1 MSIKVPLFIFAL
13 GCSASHAQNIDD
25 SASMMMRIEASQPD
39 ARSELDALS
48 LRALMA
54 RLHVP
59 GLSIAVVKDYRIHWA
74 KAYGT
79 ADTATGRPVDVHTR
93 FQAASI
99 SKPVTAAGAMRLV
112 QEGRLNL
119 DADINSIVHAWQ
131 VPAAEWSRRQPVT
144 PRSLFSHTS
153 GADDGNG
160 FPGYAP
166 GAPLPTL
173 VQTLEGAAPANVAK
187 LRFARA
193 PFVAYKYSGDGV
205 LIMQQAIT
213 ELRGRVFADDMAAN
227 VLGPLQMQDSSFVQ
241 PLGVEE
247 APPSALAHDADGKR
261 MDAPWHVYPELA
273 SAGLWST
280 PSDLARFLIE
290 IQTALRGPVGLVLT
304 QASAREMTTPVGVG
318 PLGIGM
324 FVDKRGSGWYF
335 SHSGSNWGYRAWMI
349 GHLRHGYGVV
359 IMANSESSMPL
370 IGLLSD
376 RVARAYDWDRPEEVK
391 AR

>member
-1 MSIKVPLFIFAL
+1 MLAL
-13 GCSASHAQNIDD
+13 ACGASHAQNTDD
-25 SASMMMRIEASQPD
+25 PASMMARIEAPQP
-39 ARSELDALS
+39 AAQSELDALS
-48 LRALMA
+48 LPALMA

-59 GLSIAVVKDYRIHWA
+59 GLSIAVVRDYRIHWA
-74 KAYGT
+74 KAYGM
-79 ADTATGRPVDVHTR
+79 ADAESGRPVDVHTR

-112 QEGRLNL
+112 QEKRLDL

-131 VPAAEWSRRQPVT
+131 VPDAEWSRRQPVT

-205 LIMQQAIT
+205 LIMQQAMT
-213 ELRGRVFADDMAAN
+213 ELRGRPFADEMGAN
-227 VLGPLQMQDSSFVQ
+227 VLAPLQMQDSTFVQ
-241 PLGVEE
+241 PLRVE
-247 APPSALAHDADGKR
+247 ATPPSALAHDAEGKR
-261 MDAPWHVYPELA
+261 MDAPWHVYPEQA

-290 IQTALRGPVGLVLT
+290 IQTALRGPAGQLLT

-318 PLGIGM
+318 PLGVGL
-324 FVDKRGSGWYF
+324 FVDKRGGGWYF

-359 IMANSESSMPL
+359 IMSNSESSMPL

-376 RVARAYDWDRPEEVK
+376 RVARVYEWDRPEENK
-391 AR
+391 AK